1 MPSCLPKKGDMIIDF
16 DQISVVSKIENDLVY
31 YCSLIKDTN
40 KGNISSTIPLSNL
53 SKAGIR
59 SLLTKEELKAFM
71 KSLSKEQPLNIP
83 SYSNKN
89 NNNNLK
95 EFLYLNDPHKTGQ
108 LLIYL
113 NQRQKTPIY
122 SKADQLIF
130 DQAMDHLCQEIA
142 VVSNISIELAKKQIL
157 AAIAKN
163 PNTVLDAD
171 KKV

>member
-40 KGNISSTIPLSNL
+40 KGNISSSIPLNNF

-71 KSLSKEQPLNIP
+71 KNLAKEEPLNIP

-130 DQAMDHLCQEIA
+130 DQAMDHLCQEVA
-142 VVSNISIELAKKQIL
+142 VVSDISLDLAKKQIL
-157 AAIAKN
+157 TAISKN

-171 KKV
+171 KNI

>member
-1 MPSCLPKKGDMIIDF
+1 MSNCSPKVGEMIIDF
-16 DQISVVSKIENDLVY
+16 DQISVVSKIENDLVH

-40 KGNISSTIPLSNL
+40 KGNISSSIPLCNL
-53 SKAGIR
+53 AKAGIR
-59 SLLTKEELKAFM
+59 SLVSKEEIKAFI
-71 KSLSKEQPLNIP
+71 KDLAKEEPLNIP

-95 EFLYLNDPHKTGQ
+95 EYLYLNDPSKTGR

-130 DQAMDHLCQEIA
+130 DQALDHLCQEIS
-142 VVSNISIELAKKQIL
+142 VVSDISLDLAKKQIL
-157 AAIAKN
+157 TAIAKN

-171 KKV
+171 KTA

>member
-40 KGNISSTIPLSNL
+40 KGNISSTIPISNL

-71 KSLSKEQPLNIP
+71 KSLSKEEPLNIP

-95 EFLYLNDPHKTGQ
+95 EFLYLNDPAKTGQ

-142 VVSNISIELAKKQIL
+142 VVSDISIELAKKQIL